1 VAEYGGPQDLGGCSG
16 HRGFTGARKP
26 GDQHQRRSPLIT
38 IIGFVG
44 HLNRMPYL
52 GHRNKS
58 ARPCP
63 VVPTSLS
70 RDSLLRAAGGRSRPV
85 AFSLWEV
92 PESSRRVDLVG
103 WDGPWDEDDPD
114 ANFKSDVALYAH
126 VDPMATISNLAAAMG
141 LPEGAVVHYV
151 LAKWASAGSG
161 GLLELGPSMV
171 HRLWAVVAEAEEEGT
186 SAARLVAYEQLRQMI
201 SWLRLPLI
209 DDGADAGY

>member
-1 VAEYGGPQDLGGCSG
+1 MSRCTDL
-16 HRGFTGARKP
+16 TV
-26 GDQHQRRSPLIT
+26 RS
-38 IIGFVG
+38 
-44 HLNRMPYL
+44 
-52 GHRNKS
+52 
-58 ARPCP
+58 
-63 VVPTSLS
+63 SL
-70 RDSLLRAAGGRSRPV
+70 RRAAGGRSRLV

-92 PESSRRVDLVG
+92 PERSRRVDLVS

-126 VDPMATISNLAAAMG
+126 VDPMETISNLAAAMG
-141 LPEGAVVHYV
+141 IPEGAVAHYV

-186 SAARLVAYEQLRQMI
+186 SEARLVAYEQLRQMI

-209 DDGADAGY
+209 DDGADSGY